1 MGGKTVEQ
9 KKYQVGGA
17 SAVGTLIVLSLLYFI
32 NFADRSIMAVALTPI
47 KQSFSLTDAQAGL
60 LGSLVTLGIA
70 VLTIPAAIFG
80 DRWARRKV
88 VMVMG
93 LLWSFFTLVTGL
105 AAQFWH
111 LAVARFMVGSGEA
124 GYSPVGLA
132 WIGVSFR
139 KEMRSLILG
148 IFFAVG
154 QLGAVAGLIL
164 GGALIAAT
172 QDWRVPFYVFAVPGV
187 ILAISAL
194 FLRDY
199 KVVKAKDEAVL
210 SKKYFKDWGQ
220 IFKIKSFWLISAVY
234 TLFFFMVYS
243 LTTWIPSLMIRGYG
257 MNVGQAGLTY
267 GLITITVIFGPLGGF
282 LADKWQKRSKN
293 GRPYYIAVTAFLAI
307 ALFLITLLNVGSP
320 LPVFL
325 TLLTVA
331 SIVLALN
338 IPVGLTIIQ
347 DTTPPGLRS
356 TATGFV
362 TFINMVGAT
371 LGIYYAGAVS
381 DALGGGAHGLQ
392 FGLIY
397 TMPFAAVAV
406 ICAFIMAKYYHADS
420 AKVSDELLAE
430 K

>member
-1 MGGKTVEQ
+1 VEQ

-17 SAVGTLIVLSLLYFI
+17 GAVGTLIVLSLLYFI

-47 KQSFSLTDAQAGL
+47 KQTFSLSDAQAGL

-70 VLTIPAAIFG
+70 VMTIPAAIFG

-93 LLWSFFTLVTGL
+93 LLWSFFTLATGL

-111 LAVARFMVGSGEA
+111 LAVSRFMVGSGEA

-154 QLGAVAGLIL
+154 QLGTVAGLIF
-164 GGALIAAT
+164 GGMLIAAT
-172 QDWRVPFYVFAVPGV
+172 QNWRVPFYLFAIPGV
-187 ILAISAL
+187 ILAITAL

-199 KVVKAKDEAVL
+199 KVVKAKDEAIL
-210 SKKYFKDWGQ
+210 SKQYFKDWGQ
-220 IFKIKSFWLISAVY
+220 IFKIKSFWLISATY
-234 TLFFFMVYS
+234 AFFFFMVYA
-243 LTTWIPSLMIRGYG
+243 LMTWVPSLLIRSYE

-282 LADKWQKRSKN
+282 LGDKWQKHSKN
-293 GRPYYIAVTAFLAI
+293 GRPYYIALTALLTI
-307 ALFLITLLNVGSP
+307 ILILVALLNVGSP

-325 TLLTVA
+325 SLFA
-331 SIVLALN
+331 AANIVLSLN
-338 IPVGLTIIQ
+338 VPVGLTIIQ
-347 DTTPPGLRS
+347 DTTPPGLRA
-356 TATGFV
+356 TATGLV
-362 TFINMVGAT
+362 TFINMIGAT
-371 LGIYYAGAVS
+371 MGIYYAGAIS
-381 DALGGGAHGLQ
+381 DALGGGTHGLQ
-392 FGLIY
+392 YGLIY
-397 TMPFAAVAV
+397 TLPIAALGV
-406 ICAFIMAKYYHADS
+406 ISVLIMAKYYHSDS
-420 AKVSDELLAE
+420 AKISDELLAE